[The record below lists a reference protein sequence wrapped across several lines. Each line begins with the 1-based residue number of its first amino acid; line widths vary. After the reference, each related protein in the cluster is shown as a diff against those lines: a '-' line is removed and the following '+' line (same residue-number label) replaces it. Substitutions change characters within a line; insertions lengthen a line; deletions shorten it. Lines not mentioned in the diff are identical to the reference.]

1 MNDDEVWDAMRQ
13 TVSPVRLDR
22 PVEDIMRR
30 GRARRR
36 NRTAFGV
43 AGGGLAGVAALAALA
58 FALPSAGEQ
67 PTEAPTAAAAGPV
80 EASTPVEMVPVG
92 WTLSKTPDSKVKL
105 TLSSKQIQ
113 DPEAL
118 QRALAGA
125 GITAAIK
132 THVHCVPRN
141 AELPQADQVYRAE
154 VKAPD
159 YQFEFII
166 MPTAMPEGSRLYFS
180 LFHPLDPEK
189 LGKVDVALV
198 SKDDPMICKR
208 MG

>member
-13 TVSPVRLDR
+13 TVSPARLDR
-22 PVEDIMRR
+22 PVEDILRR

-43 AGGGLAGVAALAALA
+43 AGGGLAAFAAVAAVA
-58 FALPSAGEQ
+58 FALPSAGGQ

-80 EASTPVEMVPVG
+80 KSTAPVEMEPVG
-92 WTLSKTPDSKVKL
+92 WTLSKAPDSKVKL

-125 GITAAIK
+125 GIPAAVK
-132 THVHCVPRN
+132 THVRCVPRN

-154 VKAPD
+154 VRAPD
-159 YQFEFII
+159 YKFEFII
-166 MPTAMPEGSRLYFS
+166 TPTKMPKGSRLYFS

>member
-1 MNDDEVWDAMRQ
+1 MNDDEVWDAMRR

-22 PVEDIMRR
+22 PVEEILRR
-30 GRARRR
+30 GRAWRR

-43 AGGGLAGVAALAALA
+43 AGGGLAAV
-58 FALPSAGEQ
+58 
-67 PTEAPTAAAAGPV
+67 AAAAAVAVALPTAGAQPAKAPAAEAATGATAPV
-80 EASTPVEMVPVG
+80 AMVPAG
-92 WTLSKTPDSKVKL
+92 WTLSKAPDSTVKL

-125 GITAAIK
+125 GIPAAVK
-132 THVHCVPRN
+132 THVRCVPKK
-141 AELPQADQVYRAE
+141 AELPQADKVYRAE

-159 YQFEFII
+159 YKFEFVITPRE
-166 MPTAMPEGSRLYFS
+166 MPAGSRLYFS
-180 LFHPLDPEK
+180 LFHPLDSTK

-198 SKDDPMICKR
+198 SEDDPMICKR
-208 MG
+208 MS